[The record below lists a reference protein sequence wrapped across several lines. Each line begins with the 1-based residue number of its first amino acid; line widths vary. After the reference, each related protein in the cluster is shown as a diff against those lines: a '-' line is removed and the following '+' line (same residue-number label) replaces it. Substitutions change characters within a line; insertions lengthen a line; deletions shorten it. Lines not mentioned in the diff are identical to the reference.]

1 MDWMHIQM
9 QAESVK
15 TPLPL
20 DILVPDRLQKGP
32 YKAVYLL
39 HDIAGN
45 NTSWMRHTDI
55 ENRLADVGAVLIMP
69 SCLNSFYVNMYY
81 GYDMLD
87 FITQELVSVCEGWLS
102 LDARREARLIAGIGM
117 GGYGAVRA
125 ALAAPQV
132 FGTVVSLDG
141 LLDPGRFYQ
150 EKLPAISM
158 EDVLGPEGFYRRSP
172 NDLLFA
178 ARRLA
183 HDPQTKARPEIVLIS
198 SPQDDFAAEA
208 AELGTVLTELGMP
221 VCLYQDAEDGLDILT
236 EKVRAM

>member
-1 MDWMHIQM
+1 M

-55 ENRLADVGAVLIMP
+55 ENRLADAGAVLIMP

>member
-55 ENRLADVGAVLIMP
+55 ENRLADAGAVLIMP

-132 FGTVVSLDG
+132 FGTAVSLDG

-150 EKLPAISM
+150 EKLPAVSM

-172 NDLLFA
+172 NDVLFA
-178 ARRLA
+178 ARGLA

-198 SPQDDFAAEA
+198 SPQDAFAAEA
-208 AELGTVLTELGMP
+208 AELETVLTELGMP

>member
-55 ENRLADVGAVLIMP
+55 ENRLADAGAVLIMP

-132 FGTVVSLDG
+132 FGTAVSLDG
-141 LLDPGRFYQ
+141 LPDPGRFYQ

-198 SPQDDFAAEA
+198 SPQDAFAAEA
-208 AELGTVLTELGMP
+208 AELETVLTELGMP

>member
-1 MDWMHIQM
+1 MHIQM

-55 ENRLADVGAVLIMP
+55 ENRLADAGAVLIMP

>member
-20 DILVPDRLQKGP
+20 DILAPDRLQKGP

-55 ENRLADVGAVLIMP
+55 ENRLADAGAVLIMP

-132 FGTVVSLDG
+132 FGTAVSLDG

-150 EKLPAISM
+150 EKLPAVSM

-178 ARRLA
+178 ARGLA

-198 SPQDDFAAEA
+198 SPQDAFAAEA
-208 AELGTVLTELGMP
+208 AELETVLTELGMP
-221 VCLYQDAEDGLDILT
+221 VCLYRDAEDGLDILT

>member
-55 ENRLADVGAVLIMP
+55 ENRLADAGAVLIMP

-132 FGTVVSLDG
+132 FGTAVSLDG

-150 EKLPAISM
+150 EKLPAVSM

-172 NDLLFA
+172 NDVLFA

-198 SPQDDFAAEA
+198 SPQDDFAAGA